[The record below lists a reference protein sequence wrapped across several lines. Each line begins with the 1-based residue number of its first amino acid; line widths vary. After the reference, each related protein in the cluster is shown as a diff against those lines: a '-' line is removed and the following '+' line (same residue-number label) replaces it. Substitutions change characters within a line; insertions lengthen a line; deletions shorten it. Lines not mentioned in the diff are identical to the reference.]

1 MGGTG
6 DDAFHFVGIGKISGI
21 VNGGAHIEGDSVN
34 VSEAAEGYSDVRLAD
49 VNDPASGFLNIEKYI
64 GGLTSTLYG
73 SDTGHIWTLLAGTNA
88 VAIGDAQE
96 ITFTGFANLQGG
108 SGVDTFNI
116 NEGTL
121 TGWIKGGEGNDIF
134 AAGGGTVEGGV
145 FGEAGDD
152 VMTADIR
159 AGAVG
164 SIKFFGGEG
173 ANDRLIITGGGANYT
188 ALHDTIDDDRRLVYT
203 DQAGNA
209 YTVSFETV
217 NRVQD
222 NLTASLLTVN
232 GTSDA
237 DTFVLRDNEYNLAG
251 QDIEFTNKRDL
262 TIAAGSNDHIS
273 IEGQIN
279 VGGELTLRNAS
290 VTASGTGLISAATLR
305 LDGTAQ
311 VGSAENRVRTDV
323 SNLAVTSASGAIYL
337 REQNALNLTELSS
350 NNIVDLMLAGN
361 LTSSNPLIF
370 SRDLYVNTTGGD
382 ILLNGENQL
391 TGNLS
396 FVTNGS
402 VNLRNTSATRLGN
415 VQAQNLTVNSTGS
428 IDGAGVLTING
439 RAEFTTPG
447 NITLTNADNDFNS
460 VVIKN
465 ALNTSIQDR
474 NQLSLAGADTTGSV
488 NLSAQNI
495 SVNGLVK
502 AGALTLTANE
512 EVMLGS
518 SVTTTNNLVVTTQG
532 VVNQRSDLKSTA
544 GNITINAG
552 QFVMSGGTQLS
563 AEAGDINVTA
573 GSDANLRNILARGDI
588 HVDAG
593 GSLQINDLIR
603 SIAGD
608 INLAGSGNVNLANN
622 LQADKDITLQSRRGA
637 IQQQAQINTQTGN
650 ITLTAAGDITMNS
663 DTTATAAT
671 GNISYTGSS
680 IAASSFVAE
689 AGTVTLAATQGAI
702 TDNNGDNVNVTANR
716 LVADAMTGIGS
727 AGRFETMISELSL
740 SNNTGLVDLQNSKAL
755 TINRLH
761 SNGDVVLNNLA
772 GDITL
777 DNTSGALY
785 DRVQTDAR
793 LAGGTVNANYE
804 IGSLTINVANG
815 NLLASNNPGPN
826 VANPDIVARTAVLT
840 TPVGSLGSP
849 ERMLVIYV
857 KDHLLIGGAR
867 SWGPLW
873 GFDTRPVTVD
883 NQATIQGSL
892 SDLLASGNEQLVEVE
907 TLDEVNPAVFT
918 SVRNY
923 FYDDIAILLPRDQL
937 YYDDEE

>member
-1 MGGTG
+1 
-6 DDAFHFVGIGKISGI
+6 
-21 VNGGAHIEGDSVN
+21 
-34 VSEAAEGYSDVRLAD
+34 
-49 VNDPASGFLNIEKYI
+49 
-64 GGLTSTLYG
+64 
-73 SDTGHIWTLLAGTNA
+73 
-88 VAIGDAQE
+88 
-96 ITFTGFANLQGG
+96 
-108 SGVDTFNI
+108 
-116 NEGTL
+116 
-121 TGWIKGGEGNDIF
+121 
-134 AAGGGTVEGGV
+134 
-145 FGEAGDD
+145 
-152 VMTADIR
+152 
-159 AGAVG
+159 
-164 SIKFFGGEG
+164 
-173 ANDRLIITGGGANYT
+173 
-188 ALHDTIDDDRRLVYT
+188 
-203 DQAGNA
+203 
-209 YTVSFETV
+209 
-217 NRVQD
+217 
-222 NLTASLLTVN
+222 
-232 GTSDA
+232 
-237 DTFVLRDNEYNLAG
+237 
-251 QDIEFTNKRDL
+251 
-262 TIAAGSNDHIS
+262 
-273 IEGQIN
+273 
-279 VGGELTLRNAS
+279 
-290 VTASGTGLISAATLR
+290 
-305 LDGTAQ
+305 
-311 VGSAENRVRTDV
+311 
-323 SNLAVTSASGAIYL
+323 
-337 REQNALNLTELSS
+337 
-350 NNIVDLMLAGN
+350 
-361 LTSSNPLIF
+361 
-370 SRDLYVNTTGGD
+370 
-382 ILLNGENQL
+382 
-391 TGNLS
+391 
-396 FVTNGS
+396 
-402 VNLRNTSATRLGN
+402 
-415 VQAQNLTVNSTGS
+415 
-428 IDGAGVLTING
+428 
-439 RAEFTTPG
+439 
-447 NITLTNADNDFNS
+447 
-460 VVIKN
+460 
-465 ALNTSIQDR
+465 
-474 NQLSLAGADTTGSV
+474 
-488 NLSAQNI
+488 
-495 SVNGLVK
+495 
-502 AGALTLTANE
+502 
-512 EVMLGS
+512 MLGS